1 MLYLVAL
8 VVVVTIGYWLTKS
21 KPYSMSEETFLSLSR
36 QEKAEA
42 IERNLVSVSVW
53 VRHSVKN

>member
-1 MLYLVAL
+1 MTYLVVMI
-8 VVVVTIGYWLTKS
+8 VVAIGYWLTRG

-42 IERNLVSVSVW
+42 IERELVSVSVW
-53 VRHSVKN
+53 VKHSVRN